1 MGLQISLRRSLPF
14 QEKIKVNCDFQ
25 KNEQQL
31 KDRDGPCA
39 IETVICNCSINFTT
53 ATVWDVRVVCIGLLQ
68 SIVEIP
74 NVQIC

>member
-53 ATVWDVRVVCIGLLQ
+53 ATV
-68 SIVEIP
+68 
-74 NVQIC
+74 